1 MNEAKAPRGKERTRK
16 VKLSKSDAKPRVEL
30 DVASKSMRLIYDST
44 SQIKRHFEEEPILK
58 PWLRQYCGMA
68 GGNAHWISGDFNAE
82 RALECATGG
91 LLDNVPLIK
100 EERRKAEKLDV
111 QVLFPTWEADI
122 AGAFADVPAF
132 LAGDPQ
138 CMRRM
143 ANQVSD
149 TRPIRIFVGMAS
161 SCTFSAEQLAK
172 RGALI
177 SALAL
182 QLSKTRTVDIY
193 AINSGSKKFSKG
205 GLAGQTLDWSVMVK
219 LPKPVS
225 ASDLSYWLCH
235 QASVRGLL
243 YSVERA
249 FAGQLSWPKSLGRF
263 ADYHSPSGIKAHA
276 TIWGAGESDIVVPF
290 PVANNV
296 AEAEIIAKPETW
308 LKNTLQ
314 RVNAI
319 AQG

>member
-1 MNEAKAPRGKERTRK
+1 MNEAKAPQGHVKTRK
-16 VKLSKSDAKPRVEL
+16 AKLGKSDAKPRKEVDL
-30 DVASKSMRLIYDST
+30 ASKSIRLIYDST
-44 SQIKRHFEEEPILK
+44 SQIKRHFEEEPILQ
-58 PWLRQYCGMA
+58 PWLKQFCGYVA
-68 GGNAHWISGDFNAE
+68 TDHWIGGAFTPE

-91 LLDNVPLIK
+91 VLDNVPLIV

-122 AGAFADVPAF
+122 AGAFPDVPAF

-138 CMRRM
+138 AMRRM

-161 SCTFSAEQLAK
+161 SCTFSHVQLAR
-172 RGALI
+172 RGALV

-193 AINSGSKKFSKG
+193 AINSGEKSFSRG
-205 GLAGQTLDWSVMVK
+205 ALAGQSFAWSVMVK
-219 LPKPVS
+219 MPKPVS

-249 FAGQLSWPKSLGRF
+249 FSGPLSWPSSLGSMN
-263 ADYHSPSGIKAHA
+263 AYHTPEGIAAHA
-276 TIWGAGESDIVVPF
+276 KIWGAGESDIVVPF
-290 PVANNV
+290 PMAHSV
-296 AEAEIIAKPETW
+296 EETEIMAKPETW

-314 RVNAI
+314 RVNAL
-319 AQG
+319 AQ

>member
-1 MNEAKAPRGKERTRK
+1 MNEAKAPQSNSIKTRK
-16 VKLSKSDAKPRVEL
+16 AKLRKIDTKPRSEI
-30 DVASKSMRLIYDST
+30 DVINCSIRLIYDST
-44 SQIKRHFEEEPILK
+44 SQIKRHFNEEPVLK
-58 PWLRQYCGMA
+58 LWLDTYCNYMA
-68 GGNAHWISGDFNAE
+68 NDHWMGGTFGSK

-111 QVLFPTWEADI
+111 QVLFPTWEQDI
-122 AGAFADVPAF
+122 AGAFPDVSVF

-138 CMRRM
+138 AMRRM

-161 SCTFSAEQLAK
+161 SYTFSAEQLAK

-193 AINSGSKKFSKG
+193 AINSGEKKFSKG
-205 GLAGQTLDWSVMVK
+205 ALAGQTFDWSVMVK
-219 LPKPVS
+219 MPKPVS

-249 FAGQLSWPKSLGRF
+249 FSGPLSWPSSLGRF
-263 ADYHSPSGIKAHA
+263 AEYHSPEGIKAHA
-276 TIWGAGESDIVVPF
+276 RIWGAGEGDIVVPF
-290 PVANNV
+290 PVATDLR
-296 AEAEIIAKPETW
+296 KP
-308 LKNTLQ
+308 KSS
-314 RVNAI
+314 RSPKR
-319 AQG
+319 G